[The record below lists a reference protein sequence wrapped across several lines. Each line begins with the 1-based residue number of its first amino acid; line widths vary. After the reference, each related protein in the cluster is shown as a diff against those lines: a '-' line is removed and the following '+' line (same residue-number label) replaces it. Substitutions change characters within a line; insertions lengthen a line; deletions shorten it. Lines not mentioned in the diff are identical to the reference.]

1 MKGFIELHDH
11 YDHKP
16 ILIAI
21 NTIVQVQAFSIS
33 TVATSFYVEED
44 YATIRALIE
53 QEANA
58 NG

>member
-16 ILIAI
+16 VLIAI
-21 NTIVQVQAFSIS
+21 SGIVQVQAFYVG
-33 TVATSFYVEED
+33 TAAAAHYVEED

-53 QEANA
+53 EEAPNEP
-58 NG
+58 